1 VLKENPN
8 MRLIKRYK
16 NRRLYDCSGKKTVK
30 LEDIAE
36 LVRRDVE
43 FKVID
48 NATQK
53 DITFSTLGQVLSS
66 EMRDWKNSAKIIREL
81 ILTGGEATVD
91 IFKKTFLAGLGLF
104 DLTKEK
110 AEKIVDDLVKRGELS
125 KGDKAAAIKEL
136 LKGHDERMKKLREKI
151 DERVEKVT
159 SKIRGVKKQDLEE
172 LSQRIDQLAKAIE
185 KLEEKLGG

>member
-1 VLKENPN
+1 
-8 MRLIKRYK
+8 MRIIKRYK
-16 NRRLYDCSGKKTVK
+16 NRRLYDTQQKKTIK
-30 LEDIAE
+30 LEDIVQM
-36 LVRRDVE
+36 VREDVE

-48 NATQK
+48 NATKK
-53 DITFSTLGQVLSS
+53 DITFSTLGQVLSL

-185 KLEEKLGG
+185 GLEEKLGK